1 MSGQQAVSVP
11 SPAPPS
17 AALDNLLPL
26 AADRAWVTAMLNHL
40 PFLADLIPADVFIC
54 CPRSDGTLV
63 TIAEANPTVR
73 ESFYRR
79 TLVGQDLSHEAAAI
93 YQAFQTGEITEG
105 PAGKVIAGQPM
116 HQRAYP
122 MRRGRTVCGVLVVE
136 RNLYEELKHTEEKR
150 NLYRTAVE
158 RSVTTLLARSKN
170 LDKLMPPVGAS
181 DATLLLNSEGVIR
194 HASHQASGL
203 ARRWGLPEALD
214 GMKWAETFPA
224 RGEVREVEKN
234 GLYEELELTGRR
246 QALAIRIFPL
256 DPADADVS
264 AIAILRDVTELRE
277 KDRELAIKETIIRE
291 VHHRVKNN
299 LQTIAGLLRLQI
311 RRARNPE
318 VKEILTD
325 VIDRISSI
333 AMVHEYLSHDDVGTV
348 DMKELAYNL
357 LKAAMQGF
365 ASPETTISAR
375 LISSKV
381 RITLPSA
388 KATSAAL
395 LINELVQNAC
405 KHAFSGRRKGTLDLV
420 LEASEA
426 GDLVLKVRDD
436 GIGFPAGFDVDA
448 EGHLGWNIVRN
459 LVRDD
464 LRGTL
469 KLESS
474 GSGTT
479 VTISIPAGG
488 EHKKA

>member
-1 MSGQQAVSVP
+1 
-11 SPAPPS
+11 
-17 AALDNLLPL
+17 
-26 AADRAWVTAMLNHL
+26 
-40 PFLADLIPADVFIC
+40 
-54 CPRSDGTLV
+54 
-63 TIAEANPTVR
+63 
-73 ESFYRR
+73 
-79 TLVGQDLSHEAAAI
+79 
-93 YQAFQTGEITEG
+93 
-105 PAGKVIAGQPM
+105 
-116 HQRAYP
+116 
-122 MRRGRTVCGVLVVE
+122 
-136 RNLYEELKHTEEKR
+136 
-150 NLYRTAVE
+150 
-158 RSVTTLLARSKN
+158 
-170 LDKLMPPVGAS
+170 
-181 DATLLLNSEGVIR
+181 
-194 HASHQASGL
+194 
-203 ARRWGLPEALD
+203 
-214 GMKWAETFPA
+214 MKWAETFPA

>member
-214 GMKWAETFPA
+214 GMKWA
-224 RGEVREVEKN
+224 
-234 GLYEELELTGRR
+234 
-246 QALAIRIFPL
+246 
-256 DPADADVS
+256 
-264 AIAILRDVTELRE
+264 
-277 KDRELAIKETIIRE
+277 
-291 VHHRVKNN
+291 
-299 LQTIAGLLRLQI
+299 
-311 RRARNPE
+311 
-318 VKEILTD
+318 
-325 VIDRISSI
+325 
-333 AMVHEYLSHDDVGTV
+333 
-348 DMKELAYNL
+348 
-357 LKAAMQGF
+357 
-365 ASPETTISAR
+365 
-375 LISSKV
+375 
-381 RITLPSA
+381 
-388 KATSAAL
+388 
-395 LINELVQNAC
+395 
-405 KHAFSGRRKGTLDLV
+405 
-420 LEASEA
+420 
-426 GDLVLKVRDD
+426 
-436 GIGFPAGFDVDA
+436 
-448 EGHLGWNIVRN
+448 
-459 LVRDD
+459 
-464 LRGTL
+464 
-469 KLESS
+469 
-474 GSGTT
+474 
-479 VTISIPAGG
+479 
-488 EHKKA
+488 